1 MNLKGKVVRITD
13 NGNVMQ
19 ISSPMKDRV
28 MFGPHSAPITITV
41 EQLKDILD
49 HFEEEDKRK

>member
-1 MNLKGKVVRITD
+1 MKLKGTVVRIND

-19 ISSPMKDRV
+19 ISSPMKDCI
-28 MFGPHSAPITITV
+28 MLGPHSKPIIITY

-49 HFEEEDKRK
+49 HFEKEENRK